1 MAKDDGSVAPRER
14 VNIRYKSATGNAQEQ
29 RELPLKMLF
38 VGDYTLRAD
47 DTPLAE
53 RKAINVT
60 KDNFSKVMEGQKLK
74 LDFGVQNK
82 LEDGKKGEPA
92 GDMAV
97 KLKFD
102 SLADFKPEAVA
113 KQVPELNKLLEL
125 RQALVSLKSPLGN
138 NKDFQK
144 KIKDIVE
151 NEGTRS
157 KILGELGAD
166 GKQA

>member
-14 VNIRYKSATGNAQEQ
+14 VNIRYKSATGDAQEQ

-38 VGDYTLRAD
+38 VGDYTLRQD

-53 RKAINVT
+53 RKAININ
-60 KDNFSKVMEGQKLK
+60 KDNFSKVMSGQKLGLEFGVANK
-74 LDFGVQNK
+74 LDENAKPDDELG
-82 LEDGKKGEPA
+82 
-92 GDMAV
+92 V

-102 SLADFKPEAVA
+102 TLADFKPEAVA

-138 NKDFQK
+138 NKQFQK
-144 KIKDIVE
+144 KIKEIVE
-151 NEGTRS
+151 NEETRK
-157 KILGELGAD
+157 KILGELGQQ
-166 GKQA
+166 G

>member
-14 VNIRYKSATGNAQEQ
+14 VNIRYKSATGDAQEQ

-38 VGDYTLRAD
+38 VGDYTLRQD

-53 RKAINVT
+53 RKAININ
-60 KDNFSKVMEGQKLK
+60 KDNFSKVMGAQKLE
-74 LDFGVQNK
+74 LAFGVQNK
-82 LEDGKKGEPA
+82 LEENAAP
-92 GDMAV
+92 GDELGV
-97 KLKFD
+97 NLKFD
-102 SLADFKPEAVA
+102 SLADFKPESVA

-138 NKDFQK
+138 NKAFQK

-151 NEGTRS
+151 NEDTRK
-157 KILGELGAD
+157 KILGELGD
-166 GKQA
+166 GQQG

>member
-38 VGDYTLRAD
+38 IGDYTLRQD

-53 RKAINVT
+53 RKSINVN

-74 LDFGVQNK
+74 LAFGVSNK
-82 LEDGKKGEPA
+82 LEDGKKGEAP
-92 GDMAV
+92 GDLGV
-97 KLKFD
+97 NLKFD

-151 NEGTRS
+151 NEGTRN

-166 GKQA
+166 GKQG

>member
-14 VNIRYKSATGNAQEQ
+14 VNIRYKSATGDAQEQ

-38 VGDYTLRAD
+38 VGDYTLRPD

-53 RKAINVT
+53 RKAININ
-60 KDNFSKVMEGQKLK
+60 KDNFSKVMAAQKLK
-74 LDFGVQNK
+74 VQFGVQNK
-82 LEDGKKGEPA
+82 LEDTAKE
-92 GDMAV
+92 GDELGV
-97 KLKFD
+97 ELKFD

-138 NKDFQK
+138 NKAFQK

-151 NEGTRS
+151 NEDTRK

-166 GKQA
+166 GNKG

>member
-1 MAKDDGSVAPRER
+1 MAKDDGSIAPRER
-14 VNIRYKSATGNAQEQ
+14 VNIRYKSATGDAQEQ

-38 VGDYTLRAD
+38 VGDYTLRTE

-53 RKAINVT
+53 RKAININ
-60 KDNFSKVMEGQKLK
+60 KDNFSKVMSGQKLG

-82 LEDGKKGEPA
+82 LDESAKP
-92 GDMAV
+92 GDEMGV

-138 NKDFQK
+138 NKAFQK

-151 NEGTRS
+151 NEETRK
-157 KILGELGAD
+157 KILGELG
-166 GKQA
+166 GGQQG

>member
-1 MAKDDGSVAPRER
+1 MAKDDGSIAPRER
-14 VNIRYKSATGNAQEQ
+14 VNIRYKSATGDAQEQ

-53 RKAINVT
+53 RKAININ
-60 KDNFSKVMEGQKLK
+60 KDNFSKVMSGQKLG

-82 LEDGKKGEPA
+82 LDENAKP
-92 GDMAV
+92 GDEMGV

-138 NKDFQK
+138 NKAFQK

-151 NEGTRS
+151 NEDTRK
-157 KILGELGAD
+157 KILGELG
-166 GKQA
+166 GGQQG

>member
-14 VNIRYKSATGNAQEQ
+14 VNIRYKSATGDAQEQ

-53 RKAINVT
+53 RKAININ
-60 KDNFSKVMEGQKLK
+60 KDNFSKVMAGQKLGLEFGVANK
-74 LDFGVQNK
+74 LDEK
-82 LEDGKKGEPA
+82 A
-92 GDMAV
+92 GPDDELGV

-102 SLADFKPEAVA
+102 TLADFKPEAVA

-138 NKDFQK
+138 NKQFQK
-144 KIKDIVE
+144 KIKEIVE
-151 NEGTRS
+151 NEETRK
-157 KILGELGAD
+157 KILGELG
-166 GKQA
+166 GQG

>member
-14 VNIRYKSATGNAQEQ
+14 VNIRYKSATGDAQEQ

-38 VGDYTLRAD
+38 VGDYTLRQD

-53 RKAINVT
+53 RKAININ
-60 KDNFSKVMEGQKLK
+60 KDNFSKVMSGQKLGLEFGVKNK
-74 LDFGVQNK
+74 LDENAKPDDEV
-82 LEDGKKGEPA
+82 
-92 GDMAV
+92 AV

-102 SLADFKPEAVA
+102 TLADFKPEAVA

-138 NKDFQK
+138 NKQFQK
-144 KIKDIVE
+144 KIKEIVE
-151 NEGTRS
+151 NEDTRK
-157 KILGELGAD
+157 KILGELGQQ
-166 GKQA
+166 G

>member
-38 VGDYTLRAD
+38 VGDYTLRQD

-53 RKAINVT
+53 RKAINVN

-74 LDFGVQNK
+74 LAFGVSNK
-82 LEDGKKGEPA
+82 LEDAKGGEAP
-92 GDMAV
+92 GDLGV
-97 KLKFD
+97 NLKFD

-151 NEGTRS
+151 NEDTRK

-166 GKQA
+166 GKQG